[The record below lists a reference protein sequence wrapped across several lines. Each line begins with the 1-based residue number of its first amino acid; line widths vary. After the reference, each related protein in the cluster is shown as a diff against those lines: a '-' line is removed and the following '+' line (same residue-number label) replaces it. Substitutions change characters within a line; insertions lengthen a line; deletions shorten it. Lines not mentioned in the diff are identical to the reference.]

1 MMRFL
6 SSYITPSEKG
16 AAYIEFLIAAPF
28 LFMLSCCV
36 YDVGRVLNQYLL
48 LTHAVN
54 GGVRYAM
61 GVQNLPEGE
70 FIEQTVEAQDCDPDI
85 TGSTTLSAQ
94 HGVISERVKELVDLQ
109 RDAIA
114 PDVCIQTTLIRT
126 PASGV
131 DVRFTDT
138 VRVRLRANY
147 DGVFPLFKDFPIN
160 VSATAPYLLAP
171 PAGSP

>member
-1 MMRFL
+1 MPRTR
-6 SSYITPSEKG
+6 SYITPSEKG

-70 FIEQTVEAQDCDPDI
+70 FIKQTTATQNCDADI
-85 TGSTTLSAQ
+85 TGSTTISSQ
-94 HGVISERVKELVDLQ
+94 HATVSERVKELVELQ

-114 PDVCIQTTLIRT
+114 PEVCIQSTLIRT
-126 PASGV
+126 PPAGA
-131 DVRFTDT
+131 DIRTTDT
-138 VRVRLRANY
+138 VRIRLRANY